1 MLWHQQVSTKVKEM
15 TYQVEVVHFSRPK
28 VGYEGGG
35 ELVLAIV
42 HQVESI

>member
-15 TYQVEVVHFSRPK
+15 AYQVEVVHDSRPK
-28 VGYEGGG
+28 VGYEGGE

-42 HQVESI
+42 HQVENI